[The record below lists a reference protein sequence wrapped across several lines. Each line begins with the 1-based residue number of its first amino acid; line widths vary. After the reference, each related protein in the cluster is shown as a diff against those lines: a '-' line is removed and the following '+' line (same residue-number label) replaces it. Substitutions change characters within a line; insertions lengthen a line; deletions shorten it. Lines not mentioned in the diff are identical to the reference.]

1 MDICYV
7 RFCILS
13 TLGTPQALNDT
24 SLVNNGRQ
32 TILAPADDRECFFI
46 PLPCHLIEGYQPQ
59 QQSQPQPQQDYQE
72 QSVLRIPDVYPGSE
86 FFPSRIRIFPSRI
99 AIKEFK
105 YFNPKNGFQA
115 LGNMI
120 RVAHPGSRIHILT
133 FYPSRIPD
141 PGSKGQKGTGSLI
154 PDPDPQHWEQ
164 QSQEEDQIMGPT
176 AFSLHYRIQKENA
189 TAARLR
195 AGGDTE
201 AADGGEG
208 GFIEEFSFEVSDLL
222 AEAENRRRA
231 ELNATRIVADIIRNI
246 SRILLVPRCGI
257 SRDTLIYYL

>member
-7 RFCILS
+7 RFCIIS
-13 TLGTPQALNDT
+13 TFGAPQALNDT

-59 QQSQPQPQQDYQE
+59 QQSQPQQQQDYQE
-72 QSVLRIPDVYPGSE
+72 Q
-86 FFPSRIRIFPSRI
+86 
-99 AIKEFK
+99 
-105 YFNPKNGFQA
+105 
-115 LGNMI
+115 
-120 RVAHPGSRIHILT
+120 
-133 FYPSRIPD
+133 
-141 PGSKGQKGTGSLI
+141 
-154 PDPDPQHWEQ
+154 Q
-164 QSQEEDQIMGPT
+164 QQQVEDQLMGPT

-195 AGGDTE
+195 AAGDPE
-201 AADGGEG
+201 VADGGEV
-208 GFIEEFSFEVSDLL
+208 GFLEEFSFEVSDLL
-222 AEAENRRRA
+222 AEAENRRKA

-257 SRDTLIYYL
+257 SRDTSFY

>member
-1 MDICYV
+1 LYPLNF
-7 RFCILS
+7 RH
-13 TLGTPQALNDT
+13 PQALNDT

-59 QQSQPQPQQDYQE
+59 QQSQQPQQDYQE
-72 QSVLRIPDVYPGSE
+72 Q
-86 FFPSRIRIFPSRI
+86 
-99 AIKEFK
+99 
-105 YFNPKNGFQA
+105 
-115 LGNMI
+115 
-120 RVAHPGSRIHILT
+120 
-133 FYPSRIPD
+133 
-141 PGSKGQKGTGSLI
+141 
-154 PDPDPQHWEQ
+154 Q
-164 QSQEEDQIMGPT
+164 QQQQQEDQLMGPT

-195 AGGDTE
+195 AGGDPE
-201 AADGGEG
+201 VADGGEG
-208 GFIEEFSFEVSDLL
+208 GFLEEFSFEVSDLL

-257 SRDTLIYYL
+257 SRDISFY

>member
-13 TLGTPQALNDT
+13 TFGIPQALNDT

-59 QQSQPQPQQDYQE
+59 QQPQQDYQE
-72 QSVLRIPDVYPGSE
+72 Q
-86 FFPSRIRIFPSRI
+86 
-99 AIKEFK
+99 
-105 YFNPKNGFQA
+105 
-115 LGNMI
+115 
-120 RVAHPGSRIHILT
+120 
-133 FYPSRIPD
+133 
-141 PGSKGQKGTGSLI
+141 
-154 PDPDPQHWEQ
+154 Q
-164 QSQEEDQIMGPT
+164 QQQVEDQKMGPT

-195 AGGDTE
+195 AGGDPE
-201 AADGGEG
+201 VADEGEG
-208 GFIEEFSFEVSDLL
+208 GFLEEFSFEVSDLL

-231 ELNATRIVADIIRNI
+231 GLNATRIVADIIRNI

-257 SRDTLIYYL
+257 SRDT

>member
-1 MDICYV
+1 VPGTPCSIFGLFTWIDIWFV
-7 RFCILS
+7 RFLHS
-13 TLGTPQALNDT
+13 LNFRHPQALNDT

-59 QQSQPQPQQDYQE
+59 QQSQPQLQQDYQE
-72 QSVLRIPDVYPGSE
+72 Q
-86 FFPSRIRIFPSRI
+86 
-99 AIKEFK
+99 
-105 YFNPKNGFQA
+105 
-115 LGNMI
+115 
-120 RVAHPGSRIHILT
+120 
-133 FYPSRIPD
+133 
-141 PGSKGQKGTGSLI
+141 
-154 PDPDPQHWEQ
+154 Q
-164 QSQEEDQIMGPT
+164 QQEKDQLMGPT

-195 AGGDTE
+195 AGGDPKV
-201 AADGGEG
+201 ADGGEG
-208 GFIEEFSFEVSDLL
+208 GFLEEFSFEVSDLL

-257 SRDTLIYYL
+257 SRDRVHHFISLEINVKGTVPRERVLCTRF